1 MRKISEFRRDLLIKQ
16 TTLNALVTDSA
27 KEYEEIYEESS
38 VKNEI
43 TTQVE
48 VKEEPDTVEDD
59 YHMFISTEYLET
71 LQENGTL
78 QEDPQYAEE
87 KYEYTERLVKSRI
100 LKKHY
105 KRAQCGLC
113 GNFYYKD
120 QLQRHIDKVHYKVKR
135 FFCDVCGFGAFLK
148 CNLATH
154 MAKHVA
160 KEYREQIHCSLC
172 SATFTRHESL
182 KNHHKTE
189 HEANPEMMRCFCG
202 KEFNLRHKLTTHIK
216 RTHNNTRD
224 HACGS
229 CPRRFFTPKEL
240 KLHTLKS
247 HTPG

>member
-1 MRKISEFRRDLLIKQ
+1 MSIKVEPEQ
-16 TTLNALVTDSA
+16 T
-27 KEYEEIYEESS
+27 
-38 VKNEI
+38 
-43 TTQVE
+43 
-48 VKEEPDTVEDD
+48 EDD
-59 YHMFISTEYLET
+59 YSMFISTEYLEA
-71 LQENGTL
+71 LQENESVESRD
-78 QEDPQYAEE
+78 QQYEE
-87 KYEYTERLVKSRI
+87 EQYEYVKQEKLVKNRI

-135 FFCDVCGFGAFLK
+135 FFCDICGFGAFLK
-148 CNLATH
+148 CNLSTH

-172 SATFTRHESL
+172 NATFTRHESL

-189 HEANPEMMRCFCG
+189 HEVNPEILKCFCG

-224 HACGS
+224 HACIT
-229 CPRRFFTPKEL
+229 CPKRFFTPKEL
-240 KLHTLKS
+240 KVHILKA
-247 HTPG
+247 HTPGYVNKSEHFCEVFRRSKLNFHEVTEIFIFRFAEKSIRALKA